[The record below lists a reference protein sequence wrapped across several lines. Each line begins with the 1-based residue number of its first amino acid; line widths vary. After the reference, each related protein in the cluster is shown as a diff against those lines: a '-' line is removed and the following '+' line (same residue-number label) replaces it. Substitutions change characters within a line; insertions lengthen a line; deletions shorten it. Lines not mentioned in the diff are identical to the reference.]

1 MRIILISIAAF
12 VLAACA
18 GSSDTT
24 TTSAAPTANSAPAPT
39 VTSTDLVVDDPPV
52 ETSLQDASLTDEDQ
66 DTSLTDED
74 IDSVRSARA
83 RSDVLV
89 AVDADTEF
97 PRSGQ
102 TATISVDI
110 SGVPETSLGSGLL
123 QGPRVRIDF
132 DPTEIEF
139 VDLPEDCSAVS
150 ENQILCI
157 VAVLS
162 LGLTSGTATETET
175 FDLVYQATPESTGS
189 TTIEFEATSQ
199 DNPVSNDPDPTNNTT
214 TIQLTRI

>member
-39 VTSTDLVVDDPPV
+39 VTSTDLAVDDPPV
-52 ETSLQDASLTDEDQ
+52 ETSLQDASLTDE
-66 DTSLTDED
+66 E
-74 IDSVRSARA
+74 IDSVLSARA
-83 RSDVLV
+83 RNDVLV

-110 SGVPETSLGSGLL
+110 SGVPETSVGSGLL
-123 QGPRVRIDF
+123 QRPQVLIDF

-150 ENQILCI
+150 ENQILCV

-162 LGLTSGTATETET
+162 LGLASGAPPQTET

-199 DNPVSNDPDPTNNTT
+199 DNPLSNDPDPTNNTT
-214 TIQLTRI
+214 TLQLTQS

>member
-1 MRIILISIAAF
+1 ML
-12 VLAACA
+12 
-18 GSSDTT
+18 
-24 TTSAAPTANSAPAPT
+24 
-39 VTSTDLVVDDPPV
+39 
-52 ETSLQDASLTDEDQ
+52 
-66 DTSLTDED
+66 
-74 IDSVRSARA
+74 SARA
-83 RSDVLV
+83 RNDVLV

-110 SGVPETSLGSGLL
+110 SGVPETSVGSGLL
-123 QGPRVRIDF
+123 QRPQVLIDF

-150 ENQILCI
+150 ENQILCV

-162 LGLTSGTATETET
+162 LGLASGAPPQTET

-214 TIQLTRI
+214 TLQLTQS

>member
-39 VTSTDLVVDDPPV
+39 VTSTDLAVDDPPV
-52 ETSLQDASLTDEDQ
+52 ETSLQDASLTDE
-66 DTSLTDED
+66 E
-74 IDSVRSARA
+74 IDSVLSARA
-83 RSDVLV
+83 RNDVLV
-89 AVDADTEF
+89 AVDTDTEF

-110 SGVPETSLGSGLL
+110 SGVPETSVGSGLL
-123 QGPRVRIDF
+123 QRPQVLIDF

-162 LGLTSGTATETET
+162 LGLASGAPPQTET

-199 DNPVSNDPDPTNNTT
+199 DNPLSNDPDPTNNTT
-214 TIQLTRI
+214 TLQLTQS

>member
-1 MRIILISIAAF
+1 ML
-12 VLAACA
+12 
-18 GSSDTT
+18 
-24 TTSAAPTANSAPAPT
+24 
-39 VTSTDLVVDDPPV
+39 
-52 ETSLQDASLTDEDQ
+52 
-66 DTSLTDED
+66 
-74 IDSVRSARA
+74 SARA
-83 RSDVLV
+83 RNDVLV

-110 SGVPETSLGSGLL
+110 SGVPETSVGSGLL
-123 QGPRVRIDF
+123 QRPQVLIDF

-157 VAVLS
+157 VAVLF
-162 LGLTSGTATETET
+162 LGLASGTATETET

-199 DNPVSNDPDPTNNTT
+199 DNPLSNDPDPTNNTT
-214 TIQLTRI
+214 TLQLTQS

>member
-39 VTSTDLVVDDPPV
+39 VTSTDLAVDDPPV
-52 ETSLQDASLTDEDQ
+52 ETSLQDASLTDED
-66 DTSLTDED
+66 
-74 IDSVRSARA
+74 IDSVLSARA
-83 RSDVLV
+83 RNDVLV

-123 QGPRVRIDF
+123 QGPRVLIDF

-162 LGLTSGTATETET
+162 LGLASGTATETET
-175 FDLVYQATPESTGS
+175 FDLVYQATPESTSS

-199 DNPVSNDPDPTNNTT
+199 DNPLSNDPDPTNNTT
-214 TIQLTRI
+214 TLQLTQS